1 MIKNNLT
8 KKELFASRLKT
19 VLVSIIPLEQT
30 VYIEKRFIAE
40 DGRLV
45 FDILSVTDNSKIK
58 IYLLTMDIEKALQ
71 SLYHSFLTSVF

>member
-19 VLVSIIPLEQT
+19 VLVSIISLEQT

>member
-19 VLVSIIPLEQT
+19 VLVSIISLEQT

-40 DGRLV
+40 GGRLV
-45 FDILSVTDNSKIK
+45 FDILSVTNNSKIK
-58 IYLLTMDIEKALQ
+58 IYLLTMDIEKAL
-71 SLYHSFLTSVF
+71 

>member
-19 VLVSIIPLEQT
+19 ELVSIISLEQT